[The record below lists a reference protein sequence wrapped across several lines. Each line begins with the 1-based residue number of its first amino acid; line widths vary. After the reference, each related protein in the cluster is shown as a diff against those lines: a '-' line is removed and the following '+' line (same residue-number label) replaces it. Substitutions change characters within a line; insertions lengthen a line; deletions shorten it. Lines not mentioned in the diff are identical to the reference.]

1 MPFAVMLYLMM
12 TLAQLHGTQMLWRRA
27 VSTGG
32 HGGFAVARSL
42 SDFGQALGQIADAN
56 KRILLVKDPSHYRLG
71 NFVPP

>member
-27 VSTGG
+27 VSTGA
-32 HGGFAVARSL
+32 GFAMAGSL
-42 SDFGQALGQIADAN
+42 SDFRQAFDRIGEAD
-56 KRILLVKDPSHYRLG
+56 KRILLIRDPAHYTLG